1 VPKVHFVNEL
11 LTVEVPQ
18 GATLREVAIKHGIEI
33 YRGMWTHINCLGNG
47 ICGRCKVWIM
57 TDSSVSHRSARER
70 FHRIQGKQ
78 RLACQVRILGDVEV
92 HTRPIGPA
100 VVREEAADYSSEVPS
115 YREAAAQRYVEALE
129 EAEKKAKAEAEKK
142 AKEEAEK
149 KAKAEAEKKA
159 KEEAEAQAKAA
170 GPEEAKADQPP
181 AGAGQERA

>member
-1 VPKVHFVNEL
+1 MPKVHFVNEL

-142 AKEEAEK
+142 AKEEAE
-149 KAKAEAEKKA
+149 
-159 KEEAEAQAKAA
+159 AQAKAA